1 MHAACI
7 QNGLNKSLCRYI
19 GKHLSHQ
26 KKVFLCCRLGK
37 PANPGDRDN
46 FPIFFRRGKMP
57 MGAYKVEGPQAQ
69 ARKKNELLS
78 WRLRRCL
85 FAFERVYSLQVSI
98 TEKERTWHS
107 GTRHLS
113 GYWDFGWFPF
123 ASTNLGAIWS
133 QGLCTAT
140 TSKSIWLWLA
150 SMMSA
155 RAHEERHCI
164 SLLLSTGSAL
174 GKLFL
179 LHLWC
184 RWVRSSVNFCERI
197 NISIFLYINPRA
209 LFLFVFERIS
219 ILTEISVHLC
229 TTHPAYLW
237 KGVEWFAKPWSQVH
251 SKILHQRTWWRVGS
265 SYWCTLAWASSAQA
279 RYIEHVIERGTYI

>member
-1 MHAACI
+1 MVWTNPCVDILESISAP
-7 QNGLNKSLCRYI
+7 
-19 GKHLSHQ
+19 
-26 KKVFLCCRLGK
+26 KKQVLLCCRLGK

-98 TEKERTWHS
+98 TEKERKWNS

-123 ASTNLGAIWS
+123 ASTDLGAIWS

-150 SMMSA
+150 SMMRSERTKSVIASHCSFQQVQLLGNYSFFIYDADEWGAQYISIHKSEGSFSLNVSA
-155 RAHEERHCI
+155 FWRRLCTPMYNSS
-164 SLLLSTGSAL
+164 SL
-174 GKLFL
+174 
-179 LHLWC
+179 
-184 RWVRSSVNFCERI
+184 FCEK
-197 NISIFLYINPRA
+197 
-209 LFLFVFERIS
+209 V
-219 ILTEISVHLC
+219 
-229 TTHPAYLW
+229 
-237 KGVEWFAKPWSQVH
+237 
-251 SKILHQRTWWRVGS
+251 
-265 SYWCTLAWASSAQA
+265 
-279 RYIEHVIERGTYI
+279 